1 MKTFY
6 IKDSGIKVRKSNRE
20 YKFVLMRQQENG
32 VFAPYS
38 CHLTKDAAIKEM
50 NRQISDYKR
59 HPQDFSSWFKPTATE
74 FYKILELEAR

>member
-6 IKDSGIKVRKSNRE
+6 IKNSSIKVRKSNSD
-20 YKFVLMRQQENG
+20 YKFVLMRQQENA

-38 CHLTKDAAIKEM
+38 CHKTKDAAIKEM

-59 HPQDFSSWFKPTATE
+59 HPQDFASWFTPTATE